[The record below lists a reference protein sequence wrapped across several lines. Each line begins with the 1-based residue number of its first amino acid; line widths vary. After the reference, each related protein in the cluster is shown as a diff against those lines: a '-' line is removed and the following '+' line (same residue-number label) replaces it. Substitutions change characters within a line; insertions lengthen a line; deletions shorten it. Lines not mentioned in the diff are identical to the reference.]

1 MIQDL
6 KAQVAT
12 NEQEIS
18 DLNNTINLLTEQ
30 NQQLNRGITTLTN
43 QLNEARAEHGQS
55 VSKLQATESLG
66 RDLEGS
72 LNQKKDE
79 ADRLTLTLMESND
92 QIKDFSK
99 RVVQLET
106 ALSACE
112 IRNRQLEDQ
121 LNYMTN

>member
-72 LNQKKDE
+72 LN
-79 ADRLTLTLMESND
+79 
-92 QIKDFSK
+92 
-99 RVVQLET
+99 
-106 ALSACE
+106 
-112 IRNRQLEDQ
+112 
-121 LNYMTN
+121 